1 MKIEI
6 VLGRPCAG
14 KTAMLIKTANAHE
27 GPSLFVSL
35 ENPSDYLRQR
45 GLLEKVALLVPAE
58 FVHLTE
64 QSIVS
69 MSRKSKAALVA
80 IDNLELLPSEMDLRL
95 LADALE
101 SAGVRMRIPVN
112 SATHSDSIRPLIP
125 VNSATFGAKRR
136 WAFFETMF
144 TRPI

>member
-1 MKIEI
+1 
-6 VLGRPCAG
+6 
-14 KTAMLIKTANAHE
+14 MLIKTANAHE

-101 SAGVRMRIPVN
+101 SAGVRNLIISSLLRRDLVPAGNARIAAVQCK
-112 SATHSDSIRPLIP
+112 TTVLH
-125 VNSATFGAKRR
+125 
-136 WAFFETMF
+136 
-144 TRPI
+144 